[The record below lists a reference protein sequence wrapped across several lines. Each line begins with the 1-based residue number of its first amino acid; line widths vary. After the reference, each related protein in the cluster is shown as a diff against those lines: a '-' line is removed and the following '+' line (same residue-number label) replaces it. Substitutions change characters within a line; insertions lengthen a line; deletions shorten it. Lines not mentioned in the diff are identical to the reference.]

1 MGFVRKLRSTV
12 LLTAMAV
19 GALGAGPAGCLAD
32 PMLPCEAFEPGAAAE
47 NTLVRAFQGPIAAM
61 AMNDAFVLRQLCDPE
76 CHLESL
82 QLPELSP
89 GSQVMLTTN
98 GRWLVGI
105 DHAGGDVWTYSFDAQ
120 GKRVTKENTYVD
132 ETVGPAQLVIGLR
145 DSDRLIVRDRSDR
158 LAVYSPGDQV
168 AHPIASD
175 LGEYLRLA
183 AVGVQHVVVRVPSGD
198 DLQQLHVVDVDEP
211 DQHRLVATG
220 DFTSVV
226 LGPGDGSLVV
236 SEGRGAGASVLVFD
250 VESGE
255 LLDAFAGDIV
265 SSREHNDHR
274 ALEEVPGL
282 HALAPGGDEL
292 AYRTTA
298 GSLAVRELGQQSSC
312 LVRNTNRLG
321 TGEEPSRR
329 AGNHAI
335 AGFGADGMMYAE
347 YTVGASDSFVYAYDP
362 RHQQITPLG
371 AEDGDWHLA
380 AVPGRVTDDDGDP
393 ERLWAVGVRQGWHAS
408 IGQDWVDGE
417 SVGKEL
423 TFVPMD
429 DEGVWAVDTKDEL
442 VGERRIERALSLRRV
457 APPAWAHGEL
467 RFEQGPEEQVVTHH
481 SSAWD
486 NEGPVRVPLSGR
498 LCLSTGAP
506 GSWAYR
512 CGDSTGTRDAIT
524 TNSGR
529 QEQTNDPNVRPEF
542 DPPFPD
548 QGDDGDDGEDDGDD
562 PPSDGGGEDEPTRD

>member
-1 MGFVRKLRSTV
+1 M
-12 LLTAMAV
+12 M
-19 GALGAGPAGCLAD
+19 
-32 PMLPCEAFEPGAAAE
+32 PCDAFEPGDAAA
-47 NTLVRAFQGPIAAM
+47 NTMVRAFEGPIAAV
-61 AMNDAFVLRQLCDPE
+61 AMKDAFLLRNVCDGANGE
-76 CHLESL
+76 CRVDKVA
-82 QLPELSP
+82 LPELSA
-89 GSQVMLTTN
+89 GSQVMLTTS
-98 GRWLVGI
+98 GRFLVGI
-105 DHAGGDVWTYSFDAQ
+105 DHERGDVWTYELRGTEIS
-120 GKRVTKENTYVD
+120 REPTYVD
-132 ETVGPAQLVIGLR
+132 ENGGPGQLVIGLR
-145 DSDRLIVRDRSDR
+145 DSDRLIVRDRDDR
-158 LAVYSPGDQV
+158 LAVYEPGKQR
-168 AHPIASD
+168 ALPIA
-175 LGEYLRLA
+175 LGLGAYLRLA
-183 AVGVQHVVVRVPSGD
+183 AVGEHHVAVKVPNGD
-198 DLQQLHVVDVDEP
+198 DGSQRLYVVDVDAPE
-211 DQHRLVATG
+211 RYRAVATG
-220 DFTSVV
+220 ALTSVV
-226 LGPGDGSLVV
+226 FGPGDASLVV
-236 SEGRGAGASVLVFD
+236 SEGQGVDASVLVFD
-250 VESGE
+250 VAGGA
-255 LLDAFAGDIV
+255 LMDAFAGDLV
-265 SSREHNDHR
+265 SSHAQNDHR

-298 GSLAVRELGQQSSC
+298 GSLAVRQLGQQSSC

-329 AGNHAI
+329 AGNHAL

-347 YTVGASDSFVYAYDP
+347 YTVGTSDSFVYAYDP

-417 SVGKEL
+417 SVGREL

-429 DEGVWAVDTKDEL
+429 DEGVWAVDTKDEI
-442 VGERRIERALSLRRV
+442 VGVRRTERALSMRRV

-486 NEGPVRVPLSGR
+486 NEGPVRVPLTGR

-548 QGDDGDDGEDDGDD
+548 QGGDEGEDDGEE